1 MIRCFGK
8 SELRLKLVL
17 LCSFYLKVV
26 GKEPGGGMTMLDI
39 AWDRLEDFL
48 SEYQE
53 ICIMIAGIIVIII
66 LISIFISFRMK
77 MRNQER
83 ILQKAQIQE
92 ERYRILAEISNDILF
107 EYDIF
112 SDQMVYSDK
121 YTENFGRKAT
131 IERFAE
137 LKEEAQ
143 YVYKEDVFAFEN
155 FCKLLGGEKQKL
167 EAEYRMKR
175 SSGDYVW
182 CYVCGQTI
190 YDSMNNPVKVVGKL
204 SNIDIQKREVEKLQF
219 KAEMDA
225 MTRIYNKVATKERI
239 NNFIKNSRNQDKHA
253 LLIVDMDNFKKI
265 NDTFGHL
272 KGDEVLKEGVGH
284 LKNMFR
290 GDDIIGR
297 IGGDEF
303 VVFMSNVTSRE
314 DIVNKAK
321 SIGKAFRKTYSEDGE
336 EVTVSASIGIS
347 IFPMDG
353 DDYEELLDKSDKALY
368 EVKKNGKNGFCF
380 YHEQKA

>member
-1 MIRCFGK
+1 
-8 SELRLKLVL
+8 
-17 LCSFYLKVV
+17 
-26 GKEPGGGMTMLDI
+26 MTMLDI

-83 ILQKAQIQE
+83 ILKKAQIQE

-137 LKEEAQ
+137 LKEEVQ

>member
-1 MIRCFGK
+1 MLRKISDKVLDFFGFFEENQDISFMI
-8 SELRLKLVL
+8 
-17 LCSFYLKVV
+17 
-26 GKEPGGGMTMLDI
+26 GGI
-39 AWDRLEDFL
+39 AL
-48 SEYQE
+48 
-53 ICIMIAGIIVIII
+53 IIVLIIV
-66 LISIFISFRMK
+66 FIGLRAK
-77 MRNQER
+77 MRNQGKV
-83 ILQKAQIQE
+83 LQKARIGE
-92 ERYRILAEISNDILF
+92 EKYRILAEISNDILF

-112 SDQMVYSDK
+112 SDEMTYTDK
-121 YTENFGRKAT
+121 FMENFGRKGQ

-137 LKEEAQ
+137 IREEAQ
-143 YVYKEDVFAFEN
+143 YVYKEDITAFEN
-155 FCKLLGGEKQKL
+155 FCKLLGGEKQKF
-167 EAEYRMKR
+167 EVEYRMKR
-175 SSGDYVW
+175 LSGDYVW

-190 YDSMNNPVKVVGKL
+190 FDVTNKPVKIVGKL
-204 SNIDIQKREVEKLQF
+204 SNIDIQKKEVEKLQF

-225 MTRIYNKVATKERI
+225 MTHIYNKVATRERI
-239 NNFIKNSRNQDKHA
+239 NMFIQNSRKQDKHA

-272 KGDEVLKEGVGH
+272 KGDEVLKYGVGH

-321 SIGKAFRKTYSEDGE
+321 SIGQAFLKTYSQDGE

-347 IFPMDG
+347 IYPIDG
-353 DDYEELLDKSDKALY
+353 RDYEELLDKSDKALY

-380 YHEQKA
+380 YHEDKESEYDS